1 MEREHN
7 LPRGRSWDGLEKVVI
22 FVTCVWFVYNRSSKR
37 STENKLSVRIRLT
50 LWFYRKDDSFPII
63 KQIFTG
69 SDGKHRAL
77 PNLIIL
83 MAENDEDAT
92 QWCWILSTALRASY
106 GWKDMNNQEHKK
118 DVANEREVE
127 YFYRPGS
134 CKLMSSLLF
143 YRSLSRHGP
152 LHVPKYK
159 LIYQKAPKNR
169 LAYDILIFW
178 YPQWF
183 RKSHLHFNL
192 NLKKVCLYLHRCK
205 MYENKYR
212 LDLSCYR
219 Y

>member
-1 MEREHN
+1 
-7 LPRGRSWDGLEKVVI
+7 
-22 FVTCVWFVYNRSSKR
+22 
-37 STENKLSVRIRLT
+37 
-50 LWFYRKDDSFPII
+50 
-63 KQIFTG
+63 
-69 SDGKHRAL
+69 
-77 PNLIIL
+77 

-159 LIYQKAPKNR
+159 LIYQKKLKTDLITIFWSFDIPSDFES
-169 LAYDILIFW
+169 LIYILINGVKCMKINTDWTIFKI
-178 YPQWF
+178 YKRNF
-183 RKSHLHFNL
+183 RGTNYSVKGSPVLGDRNTGIL
-192 NLKKVCLYLHRCK
+192 VLCTILV
-205 MYENKYR
+205 
-212 LDLSCYR
+212 
-219 Y
+219 